1 MKLASRVSFVLALL
15 GACRGAERPS
25 AADSA
30 YAPSVMIAR
39 FRQQVPERPTRL
51 GDGAAEGADT
61 LLARWARGVAA
72 RDTAALRPL
81 ALTVSEFAW
90 LYYADS
96 PMAQPPYELDPDV
109 MWTQIS
115 SQSARGLTRALQR
128 FGGRSLGAVRS
139 ACTAPRVSRA
149 LRLYDC
155 TVAVPAAGGATL
167 RLSVVERDG
176 RFKLVGFG
184 TNL

>member
-25 AADSA
+25 AADGA

-51 GDGAAEGADT
+51 GGAADRADT
-61 LLARWARGVAA
+61 LLAWWARGVAA

-96 PMAQPPYELDPDV
+96 PMAQRPYELDPDV

-115 SQSARGLTRALQR
+115 SQSARGLTRTLQR

-139 ACTAPRVSRA
+139 ACAAPRVSRA

-155 TVAVPAAGGATL
+155 TVAVPDAGAML
-167 RLSVVERDG
+167 RLSVVERAG